1 MMLQVSVS
9 TIRDLIE
16 TSDTGQLAAVSAQIH
31 ASDWADMIQQ
41 LDDDELGRLI
51 DLVPGEARVQ
61 ILAELDP
68 AAAAELLESGTVRHS
83 ASILSEMDPDDAADV
98 IGEMEDDR
106 AGKVLA
112 ALSEADSTT
121 LRELLAYPEDTAGAL
136 MTPEFVAIAPTL
148 RADQAIEALRAI
160 AADTE
165 VVNYV
170 YVLDKQDILLGVLSL
185 RNLVLAQPSALVHDL
200 MIAPAVSIS
209 VRSDSQTAAELL
221 RDRNLLA
228 LPVVDEDQRLVGV
241 ITHDDALEVIE
252 DELADDYFKLAG
264 TDADEMSRRSPL
276 QIARL
281 RLPWLFG
288 TMILEL
294 FAGLVIHNY
303 DNVLQQVI
311 LLASFMPVISATS
324 GNVGLQAAAIVV
336 RGLDT
341 GHVTLA
347 DWKRHVSRELTTS
360 LIMAASCGLVLGIV
374 GVVWSRHLPFGL
386 VIGGAL
392 TASMLTAGL
401 MGTLIPMISKRL
413 GFDPA
418 TTAGPFE
425 TAFQDII
432 GFGVFLW
439 LASLMIDF
447 IK

>member
-1 MMLQVSVS
+1 MMQVTVS
-9 TIRDLIE
+9 NIRNLIE
-16 TSDTGQLAAVSAQIH
+16 EGDTAQLATVSASIH

-41 LDDDELGRLI
+41 LDDDELVRLLE
-51 DLVPGEARVQ
+51 LVPAEARVE

-68 AAAAELLESGTVRHS
+68 EAAANLLGSSSINHT
-83 ASILSEMDPDDAADV
+83 ASILAEMDPDDATDV
-98 IGEMEDDR
+98 IAEMDEDR
-106 AGKVLA
+106 AHDVLA
-112 ALSEADSTT
+112 ALSAGDSST

-136 MTPEFVAIAPTL
+136 MTPEFVAIAPIL
-148 RADQAIEALRAI
+148 RAEQAIEALRAI
-160 AADTE
+160 AADAE

-170 YVLDKQDILLGVLSL
+170 YVLDKEDHLLGVLSL
-185 RNLVLAQPSALVHDL
+185 RNLVFAQPTAKVRDL
-200 MIAPAVSIS
+200 MIAPAIS
-209 VRSDSQTAAELL
+209 ALATADAQSAAKLL

-228 LPVVDEDQRLVGV
+228 LPVVDDNNFLLGV

-252 DELADDYFKLAG
+252 DELNDDYFKMAG
-264 TDADEMSRRSPL
+264 TDADEMSRRTPM
-276 QIARL
+276 QIARM

-288 TMILEL
+288 TMGLEL
-294 FAGLVIHNY
+294 IAGLVIHNF
-303 DNVLQQVI
+303 DHVLQQVI
-311 LLASFMPVISATS
+311 LLASFMPVISAIS

-347 DWKRHVSRELTTS
+347 DWRRHVSRELTTS
-360 LIMAASCGLVLGIV
+360 MIMAASCGLVLGII
-374 GVVWSRHLPFGL
+374 GAVWSQHLPFGL
-386 VIGGAL
+386 VIGGAM

-401 MGTLIPMISKRL
+401 MGTLIPMLSKRL

-439 LASLMIDF
+439 LASLMVDF

>member
-1 MMLQVSVS
+1 MIQVSVS
-9 TIRDLIE
+9 NIRNLIE
-16 TSDTGQLAAVSAQIH
+16 TEDTAQLAAVSESIH

-41 LDDDELGRLI
+41 LDDDELVRLI
-51 DLVPGEARVQ
+51 DLVPAEARVE
-61 ILAELDP
+61 ILAELEP
-68 AAAAELLESGTVRHS
+68 ESAARLLQAGTALHT
-83 ASILSEMDPDDAADV
+83 ASILAEMDPDDATDV
-98 IGEMEDDR
+98 IAEMDNAR
-106 AGKVLA
+106 ADEVLA
-112 ALSEADSTT
+112 ALPADESST

-136 MTPEFVAIAPTL
+136 MTPEFVAIAPIL
-148 RADQAIEALRAI
+148 RAEQAIEALRAI
-160 AADTE
+160 AADAE

-170 YVLDKQDILLGVLSL
+170 YVLDKEDHLLGVLSL
-185 RNLVLAQPSALVHDL
+185 RNLVFAQPSAQVRDL
-200 MIAPAVSIS
+200 MISPAIS
-209 VRSDSQTAAELL
+209 VLAATDAQSAAELL

-228 LPVVDEDQRLVGV
+228 LPVVDDGNRLLGV

-252 DELADDYFKLAG
+252 DELADDYFKMAG
-264 TDADEMSRRSPL
+264 TDAEEMSRRSPL

-288 TMILEL
+288 TMGLEL
-294 FAGLVIHNY
+294 IAGLVIHNF
-303 DNVLQQVI
+303 DHVLQQVI
-311 LLASFMPVISATS
+311 LLASFMPVISAIS

-347 DWKRHVSRELTTS
+347 DWRRHVSRELSTS
-360 LIMAASCGLVLGIV
+360 LIMAVCCGLVLGIV
-374 GVVWSRHLPFGL
+374 GAIWSRHLPFGL
-386 VIGGAL
+386 VIGGAM

-401 MGTLIPMISKRL
+401 MGTLIPMLSKRL

-439 LASLMIDF
+439 LASLLVDF

>member
-1 MMLQVSVS
+1 MLQVSVS

-16 TSDTGQLAAVSAQIH
+16 TSDTGQLAAVSAEIH

-61 ILAELDP
+61 ILVELDP